1 MWLYTKVHKQLFV
14 ICLKGKD
21 LWSSVLWSKRWR
33 KYLYLQNQH
42 WHCISLPMVQ
52 QQKGNSAYQEL
63 LSNFKGKRQTKFTH
77 YHFLQ
82 LYKHWRSPG
91 IVKML
96 QHCKTCILLPKLHV
110 KLERL
115 RTNSPVLQQLY
126 WRSVPCAPL
135 CNIWILQL
143 SSEAIY
149 NNTINTPTFNA
160 SHWILEWATSSFTFS
175 SQKVLSKSL
184 YCCFPLQQ
192 PLEQP
197 QPQHTAEKLYL
208 DIPVSPHITCALAK
222 LVKQTDQT

>member
-1 MWLYTKVHKQLFV
+1 MMDQLNWTKNSYVVIYTSAQTI
-14 ICLKGKD
+14 ICNMSERTFEVQCSEVKGEE
-21 LWSSVLWSKRWR
+21 R
-33 KYLYLQNQH
+33 YLYLQNQH

-115 RTNSPVLQQLY
+115 RTNSPVLQHLY
-126 WRSVPCAPL
+126 WRSVPCAQL

-160 SHWILEWATSSFTFS
+160 SHWILQWATSSFTFS

-184 YCCFPLQQ
+184 YCCFPLKQ
-192 PLEQP
+192 PW
-197 QPQHTAEKLYL
+197 
-208 DIPVSPHITCALAK
+208 
-222 LVKQTDQT
+222 